1 MTYNELWRQIAHIYD
16 DGEAKAITRM
26 VYEVRF
32 GLSPSDLFLGKD
44 TQLSTDDQKL
54 LEEIARRL
62 MTGEPVQYAIGLAE
76 FGGRTFHV
84 EPGVLI
90 PRAETYELC
99 QWIVSSGLQRTF
111 PGCPCLSA
119 VVRCQKILDIG
130 TGSGCI
136 ACTLAADIPDAQV
149 TAWDIS
155 EEALRIAAENAK
167 RIGVT
172 VRFEQRDILNDN
184 PSPSLPPCY
193 PLATPLLPPCYEYDI
208 IVSNPPY
215 ICEKE
220 KDGME
225 QNVLDYE
232 PALALFV
239 PDDDPLLFYRA
250 IARYGLTALKP
261 GGRLYFEINPLY
273 ADALRDM
280 LSMMSWHDIEIK
292 EDQFGKQRFIKA
304 SR

>member
-16 DGEAKAITRM
+16 DGEAKAIARM

-54 LEEIARRL
+54 LEEIAQRL

-90 PRAETYELC
+90 PRPETYELC

-193 PLATPLLPPCYEYDI
+193 PLATPLLR
-208 IVSNPPY
+208 VRHHR
-215 ICEKE
+215 
-220 KDGME
+220 E
-225 QNVLDYE
+225 QS
-232 PALALFV
+232 ALYLRKRKGRHGAECAGLRTCTGALC
-239 PDDDPLLFYRA
+239 
-250 IARYGLTALKP
+250 
-261 GGRLYFEINPLY
+261 
-273 ADALRDM
+273 
-280 LSMMSWHDIEIK
+280 
-292 EDQFGKQRFIKA
+292 

>member
-1 MTYNELWRQIAHIYD
+1 MTLATTHMIALADDSTIHHYHGSYHRVRPGTLNAIGCQLQAAAHVFFVFAHYFFTFLLFYLFTFSYLCSMTYNELWRQIAHIYD
-16 DGEAKAITRM
+16 DGEAKAIARM

-90 PRAETYELC
+90 PRPETYELC
-99 QWIVSSGLQRTF
+99 QWIVSSGRQRTF

-193 PLATPLLPPCYEYDI
+193 PLATPLRPPC
-208 IVSNPPY
+208 SP
-215 ICEKE
+215 
-220 KDGME
+220 
-225 QNVLDYE
+225 
-232 PALALFV
+232 LA
-239 PDDDPLLFYRA
+239 
-250 IARYGLTALKP
+250 T
-261 GGRLYFEINPLY
+261 
-273 ADALRDM
+273 
-280 LSMMSWHDIEIK
+280 STTS
-292 EDQFGKQRFIKA
+292 
-304 SR
+304 S